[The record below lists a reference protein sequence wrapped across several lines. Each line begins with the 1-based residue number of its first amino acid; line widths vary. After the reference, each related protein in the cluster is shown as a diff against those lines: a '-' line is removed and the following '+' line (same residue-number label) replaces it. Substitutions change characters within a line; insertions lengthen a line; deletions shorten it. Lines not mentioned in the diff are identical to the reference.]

1 MTETEGKTMPQTLIY
16 VTVENR
22 EEAVKI
28 GRDLVENRL
37 VACANVLGPTTS
49 VYWWEGAVT
58 EDEEAS
64 LILKT
69 RADLVGRVVEKVKE
83 MHSYDCPCVVSLAI
97 TGGNPAFLDW
107 IDSETVETA

>member
-1 MTETEGKTMPQTLIY
+1 MPQALIY
-16 VTVENR
+16 VTTENR

-28 GRDLVENRL
+28 GRNLVENRL

-58 EDEEAS
+58 EGEEAS

-69 RADLVGRVVEKVKE
+69 RVDLVDRVVEKVKE

-97 TGGNPAFLDW
+97 NGGNPAFLDW
-107 IDSETVETA
+107 IDAETGGKP

>member
-1 MTETEGKTMPQTLIY
+1 MSQTLIY
-16 VTVENR
+16 VTAETR
-22 EEAVKI
+22 GEAVKI
-28 GRDLVENRL
+28 GRKLVESRL

-49 VYWWEGAVT
+49 IYWWEGAIN

-83 MHSYDCPCVVSLAI
+83 LHGYDCPCVVSLPI
-97 TGGNPAFLDW
+97 TGGNPAFLEW
-107 IDSETVETA
+107 IDAETGEAGKKAE